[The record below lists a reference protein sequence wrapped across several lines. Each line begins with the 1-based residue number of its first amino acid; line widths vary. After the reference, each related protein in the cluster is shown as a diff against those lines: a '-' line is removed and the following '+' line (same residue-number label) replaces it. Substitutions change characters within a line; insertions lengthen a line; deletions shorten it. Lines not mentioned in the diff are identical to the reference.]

1 MEDVKDPFIDFCG
14 KIGKDFTKCRMKNSF
29 VHIVVIVK
37 ESFVDIVKVSF
48 VDIFP
53 LAAKLAKISPNA
65 A

>member
-1 MEDVKDPFIDFCG
+1 
-14 KIGKDFTKCRMKNSF
+14 MKNSF
-29 VHIVVIVK
+29 DHIVVIVK
-37 ESFVDIVKVSF
+37 ESFVDLVDIVKVSF

>member
-1 MEDVKDPFIDFCG
+1 
-14 KIGKDFTKCRMKNSF
+14 MKNSF

-37 ESFVDIVKVSF
+37 ESFADLVDIVKVSF

-53 LAAKLAKISPNA
+53 LVAKLAKISPNA